1 MLFKY
6 SGEMASKQ
14 SASRRRELKLK
25 VVDIAIAERD
35 MLHIYPDGMN
45 SELVSMSII
54 EFVSPS

>member
-1 MLFKY
+1 
-6 SGEMASKQ
+6 MASKQ

-35 MLHIYPDGMN
+35 MLCSLHIYPDGMN

-54 EFVSPS
+54 EIVSPS

>member
-1 MLFKY
+1 
-6 SGEMASKQ
+6 MASKQ